1 MVGANL
7 YQRYINRLRDR
18 QQKLIDTNSTTS
30 AKDIYA
36 RETYDPELPES
47 RQIPEEAA
55 LSKQTVDQIDG
66 LLVCTGVY
74 KPGQLDEEDGDEK
87 NYQGHRDFPR
97 ITELYKP
104 AHTFQDVN
112 EAIDYIL
119 DKENFHPAQI

>member
-7 YQRYINRLRDR
+7 YQRYINRLRER
-18 QQKLIDTNSTTS
+18 QQKLIENKDTSS
-30 AKDIYA
+30 SKDIYTS
-36 RETYDPELPES
+36 ETYDPELPES
-47 RQIPEEAA
+47 RQIPKEAS
-55 LSKQTVDQIDG
+55 LSKQTVDQIEG

-74 KPGQLDEEDGDEK
+74 KPGQQDDVEGDEK

-104 AHTFQDVN
+104 IHTFQDVN

-119 DKENFHPAQI
+119 EKENFHPAQV